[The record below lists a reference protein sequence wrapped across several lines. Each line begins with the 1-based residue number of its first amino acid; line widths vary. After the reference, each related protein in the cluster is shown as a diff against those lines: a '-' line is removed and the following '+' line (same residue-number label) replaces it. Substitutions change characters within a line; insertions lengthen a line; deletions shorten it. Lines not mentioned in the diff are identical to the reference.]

1 VPVYREQ
8 TPDGSLRRWV
18 ECGWSLDCG
27 AAPPEHRVAPDGC
40 VDIVYDREQG
50 LRVVG
55 AMTVE
60 QRFQFSS
67 GASQTGVRFRP
78 GMAGTFLDLPVAELT
93 DGSAALADI
102 WQGSARSLQQQLDDA
117 RSIGDAMRL
126 LLASV
131 AVPES
136 APDPVQRAIDA
147 LTAANGNADL
157 DLLARQANLS
167 PRQFRRRCL
176 EESGLTPK
184 HLARVLRFR
193 HASQIARASG
203 HRPDWA
209 VIALDAGYYDQS
221 HFIRDFREFT
231 GRTPMSELSM
241 TVSSNTASSVPA

>member
-1 VPVYREQ
+1 MPVYREQ
-8 TPDGSLRRWV
+8 APDGSLRRWV

-40 VDIVYDREQG
+40 VDIVYDRDHG
-50 LRVVG
+50 LRVIG

-60 QRFQFSS
+60 QRFQFAA
-67 GASQTGVRFRP
+67 GAAQTGVRFRP
-78 GMAGTFLDLPVAELT
+78 GMAGTFLGLPLAELT
-93 DGSAALADI
+93 DGSVPLADI
-102 WQGSARSLQQQLDDA
+102 WQGSAGALEQQLDDA
-117 RSIGDAMRL
+117 ESISDAMQL

-131 AVPES
+131 GVPE
-136 APDPVQRAIDA
+136 AALDPVQQAIDA

-176 EESGLTPK
+176 EEAGLTPK
-184 HLARVLRFR
+184 HLSRVLRFR
-193 HASQIARASG
+193 HACQIARASG

-241 TVSSNTASSVPA
+241 AVLSNTADGVPA